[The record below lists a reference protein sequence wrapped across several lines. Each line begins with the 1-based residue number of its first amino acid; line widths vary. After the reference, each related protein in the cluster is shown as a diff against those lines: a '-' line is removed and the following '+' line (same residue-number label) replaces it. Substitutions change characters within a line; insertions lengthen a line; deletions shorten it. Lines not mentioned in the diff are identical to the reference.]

1 MTFSDILNN
10 PKDKKV
16 HNTHQPAWPISTSQN
31 KPFNFK
37 SIHCNWAS
45 KRLGKSSLL
54 ILLCSSS
61 VLLYSL
67 LALVD
72 SSRVLFFSS
81 FSFLRF
87 FKNAA
92 VSCPAFDNSLFQNLF
107 QNLSWF
113 SLGWFYG
120 KIWKEKTDDDD
131 INSVVHGYHLAW
143 SAMCWI

>member
-92 VSCPAFDNSLFQNLF
+92 VSCPAFDNSLFQT
-107 QNLSWF
+107 LSWF

-131 INSVVHGYHLAW
+131 INSVVHGHHLAW
-143 SAMCWI
+143 SVMCWISWKV